1 MAKKITFYIA
11 RGPYEEQ
18 IGELKIIQGEVQKY
32 FKNYEIKL
40 LPQIA
45 ITKDFFNGET
55 IKQLVSYLKDN
66 FDMRVLH
73 LHGRG
78 RVKNDNDLNT
88 ILKKQVD
95 ELSRIK
101 QELNLEE
108 ITLNM
113 HLESVLG
120 YSDSGIEA
128 KFTKDEFLREA
139 EHARENL
146 ETIVSYAHNKGVTI
160 LIEASGHLNF
170 RLAMSR
176 DELRTEHPDYIYDER
191 QLPWNWIP
199 EISQQ
204 GDFLGTRKPQDY
216 FLKELSKKYSNVGVT
231 LDLGHIIK
239 TILYSII
246 FEMNNSGKTYEKLL
260 QTLNHERYNQVFER
274 LGLVRKDGKIY
285 KVMFKNKEVVVPEL
299 KKEDKVEGF
308 DFYLHKGKPIIF
320 EKPLSFNDFK
330 SEHIKLYHLHSE
342 TGAAMYDM
350 IPKGNH
356 FIEVRKIP
364 SHAPFIKYT
373 LERDDFIQDELTR
386 TLHSNLQEFVLDE
399 ILESF
404 HEEIGEKGVVLEIN
418 VPEKNHEGPV
428 YLGETYRDYMV
439 SSLRVIIEHF
449 ARHDLN

>member
-18 IGELKIIQGEVQKY
+18 IDELKIIQGEVQKY

-108 ITLNM
+108 ITLNT

-128 KFTKDEFLREA
+128 QFTKDEFLREA

-204 GDFLGTRKPQDY
+204 GDFLGTANSQDY
-216 FLKELSKKYSNVGVT
+216 FLKELSKGYPNVGVT

-330 SEHIKLYHLHSE
+330 S
-342 TGAAMYDM
+342 T
-350 IPKGNH
+350 
-356 FIEVRKIP
+356 
-364 SHAPFIKYT
+364 
-373 LERDDFIQDELTR
+373 
-386 TLHSNLQEFVLDE
+386 
-399 ILESF
+399 
-404 HEEIGEKGVVLEIN
+404 
-418 VPEKNHEGPV
+418 
-428 YLGETYRDYMV
+428 
-439 SSLRVIIEHF
+439 
-449 ARHDLN
+449 